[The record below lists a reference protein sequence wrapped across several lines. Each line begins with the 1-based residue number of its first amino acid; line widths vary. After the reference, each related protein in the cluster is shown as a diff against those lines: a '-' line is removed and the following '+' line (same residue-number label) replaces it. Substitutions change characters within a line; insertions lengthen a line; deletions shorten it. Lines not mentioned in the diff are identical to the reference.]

1 MISTPQGLSSKCKGL
16 VLSFFLLFWTGIGI
30 NCQTT
35 LLWNKTNGSSLQSN
49 GSFVQCDLLGNI
61 YVASAAYD
69 NGNSDWIVSSF
80 TPDSLQRWTINI
92 DGNVSDDDFPAAI
105 AVDSAFNIYVA
116 GTITNSTGRDI
127 ALIALDSAGNLKWN
141 SDYDRMNGSD
151 DVCIDLKLASEGVAV
166 VGYSN
171 MTNGNYDF
179 SCLVYTVDGILN
191 WSRHYNSASNGNDY
205 ATAAVLKSNGDI
217 CITGN
222 TIANN
227 GISAMSTICYDE
239 TGVLKWSSTYSYKNG
254 FSDYAN
260 DIGVNSSQ
268 DVIVIGQGYASNT
281 NSDAIVIKYGGSDG
295 VQRWATAYS
304 GSFSGHDYASSL
316 VMDAGNYFFVTGTTQ
331 TSTSN
336 TDYFMIKYRGNGQV
350 TWAQTYNGSGDSQDV
365 ATGIEHDGD
374 DIVVTGNST
383 GNGTGLDATTISLNK
398 GTGVVNWIYRL
409 NAPGSIADI
418 SFNLCRDDMG
428 NIIVAGNVQTQNNSY
443 VNTVFKINQA
453 VKNSQAIEEHLKI
466 LAFGLETIANDS
478 MSKNV
483 LYSLAGLVVD
493 TFNVALYNT
502 FLNKCDALGY
512 TTRAI
517 VRGAIQDQ
525 LNWNSDSPAEWVI
538 AERIRDGVKK
548 RAALAYIPAYYN
560 YTQNSFV
567 STSLTLA
574 YSYLQTDF
582 PIYSVPSSDPIFE
595 QDVLATPTVVM
606 ISRPLLF
613 WNKNSPGLR
622 YCYAMRNDDVFNN
635 CSVCGGYTAPDGL
648 PSANSCGATQSHEV
662 GIDIGY
668 YYWGS
673 CNVQGGVEECLR
685 QIDLNTGSDVTLY
698 PQYALLQAM
707 PGFQYFERIGSG
719 DYIKVKKMTYPIFHV
734 SQQQYGVS
742 MTLCGGDNGA
752 SFKKFN
758 DYHGGNPG
766 DYTEDFALGWGGIYK
781 VSRPGTGQRPVYFTL
796 PFAQFLR
803 YDQGPDLNFY
813 YGTNVLNYCSN
824 GSKEITEDYFIG
836 TCEICSTTQSVFG
849 LAQNAMADIL
859 ITTDYATISNF
870 WSDNVIVVGV
880 HNNNAIVAPG
890 NFVTFSANAI
900 PTSCSPSTY
909 NLASSNPICSQT
921 VLSDNSYEVRSLF
934 NGNVLFQPG
943 DNLLVHV
950 TASFLN
956 GETINSCQPIALVN
970 GQNNLSGITVEIR
983 GNIKDYDANAV
994 NYKIDIYELQ

>member
-1 MISTPQGLSSKCKGL
+1 M
-16 VLSFFLLFWTGIGI
+16 LSFFLLFWTGIGI

-151 DVCIDLKLASEGVAV
+151 DVCTDLKLANEGIAV

-171 MTNGNYDF
+171 MTNGNYDY
-179 SCLVYTVDGILN
+179 SCLVYTVDGVLN
-191 WSRHYNSASNGNDY
+191 WSRHYNSTSSGNDY
-205 ATAAVLKSNGDI
+205 ATAAALKSNGDI

-336 TDYFMIKYRGNGQV
+336 TDYFIIKYRGNGQV

-409 NAPGSIADI
+409 NAPGSIADR

-428 NIIVAGNVQTQNNSY
+428 NIIVAGNVQTQSNSY

-466 LAFGLETIANDS
+466 LAFGLTPIANDS

-493 TFNVALYNT
+493 TFNVVLYST

-517 VRGAIQDQ
+517 VRGAIRDQ

-560 YTQNSFV
+560 YTQNSFI
-567 STSLTLA
+567 SSSLTLA

-582 PIYSVPSSDPIFE
+582 PIYSVPSSDPVFE

-622 YCYAMRNDDVFNN
+622 YCYASINPDNFDN
-635 CSVCGGYTAPDGL
+635 CWVCGGYAPVDGL
-648 PSANSCGATQSHEV
+648 WQDGGCPPTMSHEV
-662 GIDIGY
+662 GIKIGHNY
-668 YYWGS
+668 LSNCTTSPPGEIS
-673 CNVQGGVEECLR
+673 CLEIYDLQGN
-685 QIDLNTGSDVTLY
+685 QTTGWKGYAMLSALPDVPFY
-698 PQYALLQAM
+698 
-707 PGFQYFERIGSG
+707 ERIGAG
-719 DYIKVKKMTYPIFHV
+719 NYIRIKRINYPIYDIGA
-734 SQQQYGVS
+734 QQFGVS
-742 MTLCGGDNGA
+742 MTLCEDD
-752 SFKKFN
+752 FFKFN
-758 DYHGGNPG
+758 DYHGGTG
-766 DYTEDFALGWGGIYK
+766 YTESHALGWGGIYR
-781 VSRPGTGQRPVYFTL
+781 VSRPGTTLRPVYFAF
-796 PFAQFLR
+796 PYARYLR
-803 YDQGPDLNFY
+803 YDQGPDMNFY
-813 YGTNVLNYCSN
+813 YGCNDNLGQCSN
-824 GSKEITEDYFIG
+824 GRQEIQEDYFIG
-836 TCEICSTTQSVFG
+836 ACEICDATESVFN
-849 LAQNAMADIL
+849 LSQNNAADQL
-859 ITTDYATISNF
+859 ITTDFQTISNF
-870 WSDNVIVVGV
+870 WKDNVITVGF
-880 HNNNAIVAPG
+880 HDLNNLVAPG
-890 NFVTFSANAI
+890 NYTSFYASST
-900 PTSCSPSTY
+900 PTTCNPMSY
-909 NLASSNPICSQT
+909 NLSNATPVSSQKL
-921 VLSDNSYEVRSLF
+921 LSDNSYEVVGNF
-934 NGNVLFQPG
+934 NGNVNYQPG
-943 DNLLVHV
+943 VSLLVH
-950 TASFLN
+950 TRANFSN
-956 GETINSCQPIALVN
+956 GETIDQCQTITLSNSQSNIAGV
-970 GQNNLSGITVEIR
+970 TVEIR
-983 GNIKDYDANAV
+983 GDIKGYDNTV
-994 NYKIDIYELQ
+994 PNYQVDIYLLQ